1 MPYIKVIEEEDAG
14 TELKEV
20 YDRVK
25 GARGKLS
32 NILKIHSLLP
42 MTIETHLNLYLS
54 IMFDKSGLRR
64 SDRELIAVVVSAA
77 NDCEY
82 CVNHH
87 AEALLSYWKDET
99 KVSQASKD
107 FRSLDLNQKQFAMLE
122 FAEKLTKFPGN
133 MEAADIEKLR
143 ENGLTDE
150 EILSIS
156 LVTNYFNFVNR
167 NANALGVE
175 FSEEEIKG
183 YKY

>member
-1 MPYIKVIEEEDAG
+1 MAYIKVIEEEDAG
-14 TELKEV
+14 TELKET
-20 YDRVK
+20 YERVK

-42 MTIETHLNLYLS
+42 KTIETHLNLYMS
-54 IMFDKSGLRR
+54 IMFDNSGLKRA
-64 SDRELIAVVVSAA
+64 DRELIAVVVSAA

-87 AEALLSYWKDET
+87 AEALLSYWKDES
-99 KVSQASKD
+99 KVVQAGKD
-107 FRSLDLNQKQFAMLE
+107 FRKLDLGTKQIAMLE
-122 FAEKLTKFPGN
+122 FAEKLTKSPGE
-133 MEAADIEKLR
+133 MRESDIEKLR
-143 ENGLTDE
+143 NSGFNDE

-175 FSEEEIKG
+175 FSEEEVKD

>member
-1 MPYIKVIEEEDAG
+1 MPYIKVIEEEFAG
-14 TELKEV
+14 TELKET

-42 MTIETHLNLYLS
+42 KTIETHLNLYMS
-54 IMFDKSGLRR
+54 IMFDKSGLKRE
-64 SDRELIAVVVSAA
+64 DRELIAVVVSAA

-87 AEALLSYWKDET
+87 AEALLSYWKDES
-99 KVSQASKD
+99 KVAQAGKD
-107 FRSLDLNQKQFAMLE
+107 FRLLDLSVNQTAMLE
-122 FAEKLTKFPGN
+122 FAAKFPKSPGG
-133 MEAADIEKLR
+133 MRESDIENLR
-143 ENGLTDE
+143 NSGFNDE

-156 LVTNYFNFVNR
+156 LVTNYFNFVNM
-167 NANALGVE
+167 NANALGVK
-175 FSEEEIKG
+175 FSEEEVKG

>member
-14 TELKEV
+14 SELNEV
-20 YDRVK
+20 YERVK

-42 MTIETHLNLYLS
+42 KTIDTHLNLYMS
-54 IMFDKSGLRR
+54 IMFDKSGLKRA
-64 SDRELIAVVVSAA
+64 DRELIAVVVSAA
-77 NDCEY
+77 NECEY

-87 AEALLSYWKDET
+87 AEALLSYWQDEK
-99 KVSQASKD
+99 KVVQAGRD
-107 FRSLDLNQKQFAMLE
+107 FRSVDLSAKQIAMLE
-122 FAEKLTKFPGN
+122 FAEKLTKSPGD
-133 MEAADIEKLR
+133 MQESDIEKLR
-143 ENGLTDE
+143 NNGFNDE

-175 FSEEEIKG
+175 FSEEEVKA

>member
-1 MPYIKVIEEEDAG
+1 
-14 TELKEV
+14 LKET

-42 MTIETHLNLYLS
+42 KTIETHSNLYMS
-54 IMFDKSGLRR
+54 IMFDKSGLERA
-64 SDRELIAVVVSAA
+64 DRELIAVVVSAA

-99 KVSQASKD
+99 KVTQASKD
-107 FRSLDLNQKQFAMLE
+107 FRSLDIRAQQIVMLE
-122 FAEKLTKFPGN
+122 FAEKLTKYPGDMN
-133 MEAADIEKLR
+133 ESDIEKLR
-143 ENGLTDE
+143 SSGFNDE

-175 FSEEEIKG
+175 FSEEEVKG

>member
-1 MPYIKVIEEEDAG
+1 MPYIKVIEEEDVG
-14 TELKEV
+14 TELKET
-20 YDRVK
+20 YDRIK
-25 GARGKLS
+25 GARGKVS

-42 MTIETHLNLYLS
+42 RTIETHLNLYMS
-54 IMFDKSGLRR
+54 IMFDKSGLNRA
-64 SDRELIAVVVSAA
+64 DRELIAVVVSAA
-77 NDCEY
+77 NDCGY

-87 AEALLSYWKDET
+87 AEALLNYWKDET

-107 FRSLDLNQKQFAMLE
+107 FRTLDLSAKQIAMLE
-122 FAEKLTKFPGN
+122 FAEKLTKSPGD
-133 MEAADIEKLR
+133 MSESEIEKLR
-143 ENGLTDE
+143 HSGFTDE

>member
-14 TELKEV
+14 TELKEI
-20 YDRVK
+20 YNKVK
-25 GARGKLS
+25 GERGKLS

-42 MTIETHLNLYLS
+42 RTIETHLNLYMS
-54 IMFDKSGLRR
+54 IMFDKSGLKRA
-64 SDRELIAVVVSAA
+64 DRELIAVVVSAA

-82 CVNHH
+82 CMNHH
-87 AEALLSYWKDET
+87 AEALLNYWKDDA
-99 KVSQASKD
+99 KVAQAAKD
-107 FRSLDLNQKQFAMLE
+107 FRSLDLNAKQIAMLE
-122 FAEKLTKFPGN
+122 FAAKLTKSPGD
-133 MEAADIEKLR
+133 MEESDIKKLR
-143 ENGLTDE
+143 NTGFKDE

>member
-14 TELKEV
+14 SELKKTYE
-20 YDRVK
+20 RVK

-32 NILKIHSLLP
+32 NILKIQSLLP
-42 MTIETHLNLYLS
+42 KTIETHLNLYMS
-54 IMFDKSGLRR
+54 IMFDQSGLKRA
-64 SDRELIAVVVSAA
+64 DRELIAVVVSVA
-77 NDCEY
+77 NECEY

-87 AEALLSYWKDET
+87 AEALLNYWKDENRDL
-99 KVSQASKD
+99 QAGKD
-107 FRSLDLNQKQFAMLE
+107 FRKLDLSKKQIAMLE

-133 MEAADIEKLR
+133 MDENDIEKLR
-143 ENGLTDE
+143 NSGFNDE

-175 FSEEEIKG
+175 FSEEEVKG